1 MKKIFNFLFEFL
13 NLNYFQRFKLLYFLR
28 NLISGFLS
36 YLPFISL
43 KTLCSI
49 AGAYKFKD
57 FPEIYLSLDNLIK
70 KKNVKKLV
78 EIGVGAH
85 NLNFGGGKSL
95 MAFGNYYRNAKIFGL
110 DINDKSYLDTKNIKT
125 IICDQS
131 NQNQLRSFARKFG
144 NFDIIVDDGSHFV
157 NHQILTFEV
166 LFKYLN
172 DGGVYIIEDCAGSY
186 FKGYNGDPNL
196 SHKKNLISYFQKKIH
211 SINSSYLLKKF
222 EKNVLDISVI
232 TSVNEA
238 VLIKKKINKNK
249 FKKQKKAFS
258 DLAKIDIRKDKSG
271 NLNLRIN

>member
-85 NLNFGGGKSL
+85 NLNFG
-95 MAFGNYYRNAKIFGL
+95 
-110 DINDKSYLDTKNIKT
+110 
-125 IICDQS
+125 
-131 NQNQLRSFARKFG
+131 
-144 NFDIIVDDGSHFV
+144 
-157 NHQILTFEV
+157 E
-166 LFKYLN
+166 
-172 DGGVYIIEDCAGSY
+172 VYIIEDCAGSY